1 MSDRRPP
8 QRPTSSTRYGA
19 RPTGYRSSGAQS
31 SGYRSSGA
39 QSSGYRS
46 SGARPTGSRPAG
58 YGASGSRPSGARPAG
73 GSGSRR
79 TPPRRGKRPNGRFYV
94 FLGILLLVIVA
105 VVLLIWRPWASGGD
119 PSVSAFVAPTP
130 VVAGATAAP
139 TVAPGVPDAQQAQGD
154 DAQAQTASP
163 LSELLGS
170 EDTNIAG
177 LTEDQMVDV
186 TDLSVNT
193 ELSPE
198 WTNILMLGVDQ
209 RAQGE
214 SCRSDTMIVCSINTR
229 TSEVKLTSLM
239 RDMAVE
245 FDDLGANNG
254 TYRLNA
260 ANYFGGPEL
269 TMKTINE
276 LLGLNI
282 EKYVMVNF
290 TGFTQICEALGGIEM
305 DITESEMNEINKNAY
320 NQFQIALENG
330 WDESNLTD
338 TNEFLHEY
346 GENVHLNGRQALA
359 YARIRKIDSDWE
371 RTNRQRKV
379 LVAMMDK
386 MRGTNMLQLLQLGGS
401 LMQYVETNMTLDEI
415 INIADKVLNSGL
427 EGAETMVVPV
437 TDTYVQETRNN
448 QSMFYDVDWTTNAR
462 EVQNFIYY

>member
-19 RPTGYRSSGAQS
+19 RPT
-31 SGYRSSGA
+31 GYRSSGA

-73 GSGSRR
+73 GSRR

-94 FLGILLLVIVA
+94 FLGILLVVIVA
-105 VVLLIWRPWASGGD
+105 VVLLIWRPWASGDD

-139 TVAPGVPDAQQAQGD
+139 AMAPSVPDAQQAQGD

-170 EDTNIAG
+170 EDTNITG

-186 TDLSVNT
+186 TDLSINT
-193 ELSPE
+193 GLSPE
-198 WTNILMLGVDQ
+198 WMNILLLGVDQ
-209 RAQGE
+209 RVQGE
-214 SCRSDTMIVCSINTR
+214 SCRSDTMIICSINTE

-305 DITESEMNEINKNAY
+305 DITEAEKEQINLNVWS
-320 NQFQIALENG
+320 QLQIAYENG

-338 TNEFLHEY
+338 ANGYLGPNDY
-346 GENVHLNGRQALA
+346 GENIHLNGRQALA

-401 LMQYVETNMTLDEI
+401 LMQYVETNMTLEEI
-415 INIADKVLNSGL
+415 ISIADKVLNSGL
-427 EGAETMVVPV
+427 EGAETMAVPV

>member
-8 QRPTSSTRYGA
+8 QQPTSSTRYGA
-19 RPTGYRSSGAQS
+19 RPT
-31 SGYRSSGA
+31 GYRSSGA

-73 GSGSRR
+73 GSRR

-105 VVLLIWRPWASGGD
+105 VVLLIWQPWASGDD

-139 TVAPGVPDAQQAQGD
+139 AMAPSVPDAQQAQGD

-170 EDTNIAG
+170 EDTNITG

-186 TDLSVNT
+186 TDLSINT
-193 ELSPE
+193 GLSPE
-198 WTNILMLGVDQ
+198 WMNILLLGVDQ
-209 RAQGE
+209 RVQGE
-214 SCRSDTMIVCSINTR
+214 SCRSDTMIICSINTE

-305 DITESEMNEINKNAY
+305 DITEAEKEQINLNVWS
-320 NQFQIALENG
+320 QLQIAYENG

-338 TNEFLHEY
+338 ANGYLGPNDY
-346 GENVHLNGRQALA
+346 GENIHLNGRQALA

-401 LMQYVETNMTLDEI
+401 LMQYVETNMTLEEI
-415 INIADKVLNSGL
+415 ISIADKVLNSGL
-427 EGAETMVVPV
+427 EGAETMAVPV

-448 QSMFYDVDWTTNAR
+448 QSMFYDVDRTTNAR

>member
-8 QRPTSSTRYGA
+8 QRPTPSTRYGA
-19 RPTGYRSSGAQS
+19 RPT
-31 SGYRSSGA
+31 GYRSSGA

-73 GSGSRR
+73 GSRR

-94 FLGILLLVIVA
+94 FLGILLVVIVA
-105 VVLLIWRPWASGGD
+105 VVLLIWRPWASGDD

-139 TVAPGVPDAQQAQGD
+139 SMAPSVPDAQQAQGD

-170 EDTNIAG
+170 EDTNITG

-186 TDLSVNT
+186 TDLSINT
-193 ELSPE
+193 GLSPE
-198 WTNILMLGVDQ
+198 WMNILLLGVDQ
-209 RAQGE
+209 RVQGE
-214 SCRSDTMIVCSINTR
+214 SCRSDTMIICSINTE

-282 EKYVMVNF
+282 EKYVIVNF

-305 DITESEMNEINKNAY
+305 DITEAEKEQINLNVWS
-320 NQFQIALENG
+320 QLQIAYENG

-338 TNEFLHEY
+338 ANGYLGPNDY
-346 GENVHLNGRQALA
+346 GENIHLNGRQALA

-401 LMQYVETNMTLDEI
+401 LMQYVETNMTLEEI
-415 INIADKVLNSGL
+415 ISIADKVLNSGL
-427 EGAETMVVPV
+427 EGAETMAVPV

>member
-19 RPTGYRSSGAQS
+19 RPT
-31 SGYRSSGA
+31 GYRSSGA

-73 GSGSRR
+73 GSRR

-94 FLGILLLVIVA
+94 FLGILLVVIVA

-139 TVAPGVPDAQQAQGD
+139 AMAPSVPDAQQAQGD

-170 EDTNIAG
+170 EDTNITG

-186 TDLSVNT
+186 TDLSINT
-193 ELSPE
+193 GLSPE
-198 WTNILMLGVDQ
+198 WMNILLLGVDQ
-209 RAQGE
+209 RVQGE
-214 SCRSDTMIVCSINTR
+214 SCRSDTMIICSINTE

-305 DITESEMNEINKNAY
+305 DITEAEKEQINLNVWS
-320 NQFQIALENG
+320 QLQIAYENG

-338 TNEFLHEY
+338 ANGYLGPNDY
-346 GENVHLNGRQALA
+346 GENIHLNGRQALA

-401 LMQYVETNMTLDEI
+401 LMQYVETNMTLEEI
-415 INIADKVLNSGL
+415 ISIADKVLNSGL
-427 EGAETMVVPV
+427 EGAETMAVPV

>member
-19 RPTGYRSSGAQS
+19 RPT
-31 SGYRSSGA
+31 GYRSSGA

-73 GSGSRR
+73 GSRR

-105 VVLLIWRPWASGGD
+105 VVLLIWRPWASGDD

-139 TVAPGVPDAQQAQGD
+139 AMAPSVPDAQQAQGN

-170 EDTNIAG
+170 EDTNITG

-186 TDLSVNT
+186 TDLSINT
-193 ELSPE
+193 GLSPE
-198 WTNILMLGVDQ
+198 WMNILLLGVDQ
-209 RAQGE
+209 RVQGE
-214 SCRSDTMIVCSINTR
+214 SCRSDTMIICSINTE

-282 EKYVMVNF
+282 EKYVIVNF

-305 DITESEMNEINKNAY
+305 DITEAEKEQINLNVWS
-320 NQFQIALENG
+320 QLQIAYENG

-338 TNEFLHEY
+338 ANGYLGPNDY
-346 GENVHLNGRQALA
+346 GENIHLNGRQALA

-401 LMQYVETNMTLDEI
+401 LMQYVETNMTLEEI
-415 INIADKVLNSGL
+415 ISIADKVLNSGL
-427 EGAETMVVPV
+427 EGAETMAVPV

>member
-19 RPTGYRSSGAQS
+19 RPT
-31 SGYRSSGA
+31 GYRSSGA

-73 GSGSRR
+73 GSRR

-94 FLGILLLVIVA
+94 FLGILLVVIVA
-105 VVLLIWRPWASGGD
+105 VVLLIWRPWASGDD

-139 TVAPGVPDAQQAQGD
+139 AMAPSVPDAQQAQGN
-154 DAQAQTASP
+154 DAQAQTTSP

-170 EDTNIAG
+170 EDTNITG

-186 TDLSVNT
+186 TDLSINT
-193 ELSPE
+193 GLSPE
-198 WTNILMLGVDQ
+198 WMNILLLGVDQ
-209 RAQGE
+209 RVQGE
-214 SCRSDTMIVCSINTR
+214 SCRSDTMIICSINTE

-282 EKYVMVNF
+282 EKYVIVNF

-305 DITESEMNEINKNAY
+305 DITEAEKEQINLNVW
-320 NQFQIALENG
+320 NQLQIAYENG

-338 TNEFLHEY
+338 ANGYLGPNDY
-346 GENVHLNGRQALA
+346 GENIHLNGRQALA

-401 LMQYVETNMTLDEI
+401 LMQYVETNMTLEEI
-415 INIADKVLNSGL
+415 ISIADKVLNSGL
-427 EGAETMVVPV
+427 EGAETMAVPV

>member
-19 RPTGYRSSGAQS
+19 RPT
-31 SGYRSSGA
+31 GYRSSGA

-73 GSGSRR
+73 GSRR

-94 FLGILLLVIVA
+94 FLGILLVVIVA
-105 VVLLIWRPWASGGD
+105 VVLLIWQPWASGDD

-139 TVAPGVPDAQQAQGD
+139 AMAPSVPDAQQAQGD

-170 EDTNIAG
+170 EDTNITG

-186 TDLSVNT
+186 TDLSINT
-193 ELSPE
+193 GLSPE
-198 WTNILMLGVDQ
+198 WTNILLLGVDQ
-209 RAQGE
+209 RVQGE
-214 SCRSDTMIVCSINTR
+214 SCRSDTMIICSINTE

-282 EKYVMVNF
+282 EKYVIVNF

-305 DITESEMNEINKNAY
+305 DITEAEKEQINLNVWS
-320 NQFQIALENG
+320 QLQIAYENG

-338 TNEFLHEY
+338 ANGYLGPNDY
-346 GENVHLNGRQALA
+346 GENIHLNGRQALA

-401 LMQYVETNMTLDEI
+401 LMQYVETNMTLEEI
-415 INIADKVLNSGL
+415 ISIADKVLNSGL
-427 EGAETMVVPV
+427 EGAETMAVPV

>member
-19 RPTGYRSSGAQS
+19 RPT
-31 SGYRSSGA
+31 GYRSSGA

-73 GSGSRR
+73 GSRR

-94 FLGILLLVIVA
+94 FLGILLVVIVA
-105 VVLLIWRPWASGGD
+105 VVLLIWRPWASGDD

-139 TVAPGVPDAQQAQGD
+139 AMAPSVPDAQQAQGD
-154 DAQAQTASP
+154 NAQAQTASP

-170 EDTNIAG
+170 EDTNITG

-186 TDLSVNT
+186 TDLSINT
-193 ELSPE
+193 GLSPE
-198 WTNILMLGVDQ
+198 WTNILLLGVDQ
-209 RAQGE
+209 RVQGE
-214 SCRSDTMIVCSINTR
+214 SCRSDTMIICSINTE

-305 DITESEMNEINKNAY
+305 DITEAEKEQINLNVWS
-320 NQFQIALENG
+320 QLQIAYENG

-338 TNEFLHEY
+338 ANGYLGPNDY
-346 GENVHLNGRQALA
+346 GENIHLNGRQALA

-401 LMQYVETNMTLDEI
+401 LMQYVETNMTLEEI
-415 INIADKVLNSGL
+415 ISIADKVLNSGL
-427 EGAETMVVPV
+427 EGAETMAVPV

>member
-8 QRPTSSTRYGA
+8 QQPTSSTRYGA
-19 RPTGYRSSGAQS
+19 RPT
-31 SGYRSSGA
+31 GYRSSGA

-73 GSGSRR
+73 GSRR

-94 FLGILLLVIVA
+94 FLGILLVVIVA
-105 VVLLIWRPWASGGD
+105 VVLLIWQPWASGDD

-139 TVAPGVPDAQQAQGD
+139 AMAPSVPDAQQAQGD

-170 EDTNIAG
+170 EDTNITG

-186 TDLSVNT
+186 TDLSINT
-193 ELSPE
+193 GLSPE
-198 WTNILMLGVDQ
+198 WMNILLLGVDQ
-209 RAQGE
+209 RVQGE
-214 SCRSDTMIVCSINTR
+214 SCRSDTMIICSINTE

-305 DITESEMNEINKNAY
+305 DITEAEKEQINLNVWS
-320 NQFQIALENG
+320 QLQIAYENG

-338 TNEFLHEY
+338 ANGYLGPNDY
-346 GENVHLNGRQALA
+346 GENIHLNGRQALA

-401 LMQYVETNMTLDEI
+401 LMQYVETNMTLEEI
-415 INIADKVLNSGL
+415 ISIADKVLNSGL
-427 EGAETMVVPV
+427 EGAETMAVPV

>member
-19 RPTGYRSSGAQS
+19 RPT
-31 SGYRSSGA
+31 GYRSSGA

-73 GSGSRR
+73 GSRR

-94 FLGILLLVIVA
+94 FLGILLVVIVA
-105 VVLLIWRPWASGGD
+105 VVLLIWRPWASGDD

-139 TVAPGVPDAQQAQGD
+139 AMAPSVPDAQQAQGN

-170 EDTNIAG
+170 EDTNITG

-186 TDLSVNT
+186 TDLSINT
-193 ELSPE
+193 GLSPE
-198 WTNILMLGVDQ
+198 WTNILLLGVDQ
-209 RAQGE
+209 RVQGE
-214 SCRSDTMIVCSINTR
+214 SCRSDTMIICSINTE

-305 DITESEMNEINKNAY
+305 DITEAEKEQINLNVWS
-320 NQFQIALENG
+320 QLQIAYENG

-338 TNEFLHEY
+338 ANGYLGPNDY
-346 GENVHLNGRQALA
+346 GENIHLNGRQALA

-401 LMQYVETNMTLDEI
+401 LMQYVETNMTLEEI
-415 INIADKVLNSGL
+415 ISIADKVLNSGL
-427 EGAETMVVPV
+427 EGAETMAVPV

>member
-8 QRPTSSTRYGA
+8 QQPTSSTRYGA
-19 RPTGYRSSGAQS
+19 RPT
-31 SGYRSSGA
+31 GYRSSGA

-73 GSGSRR
+73 GSRR

-94 FLGILLLVIVA
+94 FLGILLVVIVA
-105 VVLLIWRPWASGGD
+105 VVLLIWQPWASGDD

-139 TVAPGVPDAQQAQGD
+139 AMAPSVPDAQQAQGN

-170 EDTNIAG
+170 EDTNITG

-186 TDLSVNT
+186 TDLSINT
-193 ELSPE
+193 GLSPE
-198 WTNILMLGVDQ
+198 WMNILLLGVDQ
-209 RAQGE
+209 RVQGE
-214 SCRSDTMIVCSINTR
+214 SCRSDTMIICSINTE

-282 EKYVMVNF
+282 EKYVIVNF

-305 DITESEMNEINKNAY
+305 DITEAEKEQINLNVWS
-320 NQFQIALENG
+320 QLQIAYENG

-338 TNEFLHEY
+338 ANGYLGPNDY
-346 GENVHLNGRQALA
+346 GENIHLNGRQALA

-401 LMQYVETNMTLDEI
+401 LMQYVETNMTLEEI
-415 INIADKVLNSGL
+415 ISIADKVLNSGL
-427 EGAETMVVPV
+427 EGAETMAVPV

-448 QSMFYDVDWTTNAR
+448 QSMFYDIDWTTNAR

>member
-1 MSDRRPP
+1 MSDRRPS

-19 RPTGYRSSGAQS
+19 RPT
-31 SGYRSSGA
+31 GYRSSGA

-73 GSGSRR
+73 GSRR

-105 VVLLIWRPWASGGD
+105 VVLLIWRPWASGDD

-139 TVAPGVPDAQQAQGD
+139 AMAPSVPDAQQAQGN

-170 EDTNIAG
+170 EDTNITG

-186 TDLSVNT
+186 TDLSINT
-193 ELSPE
+193 GLSPE
-198 WTNILMLGVDQ
+198 WMNILLLGVDQ
-209 RAQGE
+209 RVQGE
-214 SCRSDTMIVCSINTR
+214 SCRSDTMIICSINTE

-282 EKYVMVNF
+282 EKYVIVNF

-305 DITESEMNEINKNAY
+305 DITEAEKEQINLNVW
-320 NQFQIALENG
+320 NQLQIAYENG

-338 TNEFLHEY
+338 ANGYLGPNDY
-346 GENVHLNGRQALA
+346 GENIHLNGRQALA

-401 LMQYVETNMTLDEI
+401 LMQYVETNMTLEEI
-415 INIADKVLNSGL
+415 ISIADKVLNSGL
-427 EGAETMVVPV
+427 EGAETMAVPV

>member
-8 QRPTSSTRYGA
+8 QRPTSSTRYSA
-19 RPTGYRSSGAQS
+19 RPT
-31 SGYRSSGA
+31 GYRSSGA

-73 GSGSRR
+73 GSRR

-94 FLGILLLVIVA
+94 FLGILLVVIVA
-105 VVLLIWRPWASGGD
+105 VVLLIWQPWASGDD

-139 TVAPGVPDAQQAQGD
+139 AMAPSVPDAQQAQGD
-154 DAQAQTASP
+154 NAQAQTASP

-170 EDTNIAG
+170 EDTNITG

-186 TDLSVNT
+186 TDLSINT
-193 ELSPE
+193 GLSPE
-198 WTNILMLGVDQ
+198 WMNILLLGVDQ
-209 RAQGE
+209 RVQGE
-214 SCRSDTMIVCSINTR
+214 SCRSDTMIICSINTE

-305 DITESEMNEINKNAY
+305 DITEAEKEQINLNVWS
-320 NQFQIALENG
+320 QLQIAYENG

-338 TNEFLHEY
+338 ANGYLGPNDY
-346 GENVHLNGRQALA
+346 GENIHLNGRQALA

-401 LMQYVETNMTLDEI
+401 LMQYVETNMTLEEI
-415 INIADKVLNSGL
+415 ISIADKVLNSGL
-427 EGAETMVVPV
+427 EGAETMAVPV

>member
-19 RPTGYRSSGAQS
+19 RPT
-31 SGYRSSGA
+31 GYRSSGA

-73 GSGSRR
+73 GSRR

-94 FLGILLLVIVA
+94 FLGILLVVIVA
-105 VVLLIWRPWASGGD
+105 VVLLIWRPWASGDD

-139 TVAPGVPDAQQAQGD
+139 AMAPSVPDAQQAQGN

-170 EDTNIAG
+170 EDTNITG

-186 TDLSVNT
+186 TDLSINT
-193 ELSPE
+193 GLSPE
-198 WTNILMLGVDQ
+198 WMNILLLGVDQ

-214 SCRSDTMIVCSINTR
+214 SCRSDTMIICSINTE

-282 EKYVMVNF
+282 EKYVIVNF

-305 DITESEMNEINKNAY
+305 DITEAEKEQINLNVWS
-320 NQFQIALENG
+320 QLQIAYENG

-338 TNEFLHEY
+338 ANGYLGPNDY
-346 GENVHLNGRQALA
+346 GENIHLNGRQALA

-401 LMQYVETNMTLDEI
+401 LMQYVETNMTLEEI
-415 INIADKVLNSGL
+415 ISIADKVLNSGL
-427 EGAETMVVPV
+427 EGAETMAVPV

>member
-19 RPTGYRSSGAQS
+19 RPTGYRA
-31 SGYRSSGA
+31 SGA

-46 SGARPTGSRPAG
+46 SGARPSGSRPAG

-73 GSGSRR
+73 GSRR

-94 FLGILLLVIVA
+94 FLGILLVVIVA
-105 VVLLIWRPWASGGD
+105 VVLLIWQPWASGDD

-139 TVAPGVPDAQQAQGD
+139 AMAPSVPDAQQAQGN

-170 EDTNIAG
+170 EDTNITG

-186 TDLSVNT
+186 TDLSINT
-193 ELSPE
+193 GLSPE
-198 WTNILMLGVDQ
+198 WMNILLLGVDQ
-209 RAQGE
+209 RVQGE
-214 SCRSDTMIVCSINTR
+214 SCRSDTMIICSINTE

-305 DITESEMNEINKNAY
+305 DITEAEKEQINLNVWS
-320 NQFQIALENG
+320 QLQIAYENG

-338 TNEFLHEY
+338 ANGYLGPNDY
-346 GENVHLNGRQALA
+346 GENIHLNGRQALA

-401 LMQYVETNMTLDEI
+401 LMQYVETNMTLEEI
-415 INIADKVLNSGL
+415 ISIADKVLNSGL
-427 EGAETMVVPV
+427 EGAETMAVPV

>member
-1 MSDRRPP
+1 MSDRQPP

-19 RPTGYRSSGAQS
+19 RPT
-31 SGYRSSGA
+31 GYRSSGA

-73 GSGSRR
+73 SSRR

-105 VVLLIWRPWASGGD
+105 VVLLIWQPWASGDD

-139 TVAPGVPDAQQAQGD
+139 AMAPSVPDAQQAQGN

-170 EDTNIAG
+170 EDTNITG

-186 TDLSVNT
+186 TDLSINT
-193 ELSPE
+193 GLSPE
-198 WTNILMLGVDQ
+198 WMNILLLGVDQ
-209 RAQGE
+209 RVQGE
-214 SCRSDTMIVCSINTR
+214 SCRSDTMIICSINTE

-282 EKYVMVNF
+282 EKYVIVNF

-305 DITESEMNEINKNAY
+305 DITEAEKEQINLNVWS
-320 NQFQIALENG
+320 QLQIAYENG

-338 TNEFLHEY
+338 ANGYLGPNDY
-346 GENVHLNGRQALA
+346 GENIHLNGRQALA

-401 LMQYVETNMTLDEI
+401 LMQYVETNMTLEEI
-415 INIADKVLNSGL
+415 ISIADKVLNSGL
-427 EGAETMVVPV
+427 EGAETMAVPV

>member
-19 RPTGYRSSGAQS
+19 RPT
-31 SGYRSSGA
+31 GYRSSGA

-73 GSGSRR
+73 GSRR

-105 VVLLIWRPWASGGD
+105 VVLLIWRPWASGDD

-139 TVAPGVPDAQQAQGD
+139 AMAPSVPDAQQAQGD
-154 DAQAQTASP
+154 NAQAQTASP

-170 EDTNIAG
+170 EDTNITG

-186 TDLSVNT
+186 TDLSINT
-193 ELSPE
+193 GLSPE
-198 WTNILMLGVDQ
+198 WMNILLLGVDQ
-209 RAQGE
+209 RVQGE
-214 SCRSDTMIVCSINTR
+214 SCRSDTMIICSINTE

-282 EKYVMVNF
+282 EKYVIVNF

-305 DITESEMNEINKNAY
+305 DITEAEKEQINLNVWS
-320 NQFQIALENG
+320 QLQIAYENG

-338 TNEFLHEY
+338 ANGYLGPNDY
-346 GENVHLNGRQALA
+346 GENIHLNGRQALA

-401 LMQYVETNMTLDEI
+401 LMQYVETNMTLEEI
-415 INIADKVLNSGL
+415 ISIADKVLNSGL
-427 EGAETMVVPV
+427 EGAETMAVPV

>member
-8 QRPTSSTRYGA
+8 QQPTSSTRYGA
-19 RPTGYRSSGAQS
+19 RPT
-31 SGYRSSGA
+31 GYRSSGA

-73 GSGSRR
+73 GSRR

-94 FLGILLLVIVA
+94 FLGILLVVIVA
-105 VVLLIWRPWASGGD
+105 VVLLIWQPWASGDD

-139 TVAPGVPDAQQAQGD
+139 AMAPSVPDAQQAQGN

-170 EDTNIAG
+170 EDTNITG

-186 TDLSVNT
+186 TDLSINT
-193 ELSPE
+193 GLSPE
-198 WTNILMLGVDQ
+198 WMNILLLGVDQ
-209 RAQGE
+209 RVQGE
-214 SCRSDTMIVCSINTR
+214 SCRSDTMIICSINTE

-282 EKYVMVNF
+282 EKYVIVNF

-305 DITESEMNEINKNAY
+305 DITEAEKEQINLNVWS
-320 NQFQIALENG
+320 QLQIAYENG

-338 TNEFLHEY
+338 ANGYLGPNDY
-346 GENVHLNGRQALA
+346 GENIHLNGRQALA

-401 LMQYVETNMTLDEI
+401 LMQYVETNMTLEEI
-415 INIADKVLNSGL
+415 ISIADKVLNSGL
-427 EGAETMVVPV
+427 EGAETMAVPV

>member
-8 QRPTSSTRYGA
+8 QRPTPSTRYGA

-39 QSSGYRS
+39 
-46 SGARPTGSRPAG
+46 RPSGSRPAG

-94 FLGILLLVIVA
+94 FLGILLVVIVA
-105 VVLLIWRPWASGGD
+105 VVLLIWQPWASGDD

-139 TVAPGVPDAQQAQGD
+139 AMAPSVPDAQQAQGD

-170 EDTNIAG
+170 EDTNITG

-186 TDLSVNT
+186 TDLSINT
-193 ELSPE
+193 GLSPE
-198 WTNILMLGVDQ
+198 WTNILLLGVDQ
-209 RAQGE
+209 RVQGE
-214 SCRSDTMIVCSINTR
+214 SCRSDTMIICSINTE

-305 DITESEMNEINKNAY
+305 DITEAEKEQINLNVWS
-320 NQFQIALENG
+320 QLQIAYENG

-338 TNEFLHEY
+338 ANGYLGPNDY
-346 GENVHLNGRQALA
+346 GENIHLNGRQALA

-401 LMQYVETNMTLDEI
+401 LMQYVETNMTLEEI
-415 INIADKVLNSGL
+415 ISIADKVLNSGL
-427 EGAETMVVPV
+427 EGAETMAVPV

>member
-19 RPTGYRSSGAQS
+19 RPT
-31 SGYRSSGA
+31 GYRSSGA

-73 GSGSRR
+73 GSRR

-130 VVAGATAAP
+130 VVAGATTAPTAAP
-139 TVAPGVPDAQQAQGD
+139 SVPDAQQAQGD
-154 DAQAQTASP
+154 DAQTSSP

-186 TDLSVNT
+186 TDLSINT

-320 NQFQIALENG
+320 NQFQIAKENG
-330 WDESNLTD
+330 WDESNLTG
-338 TNEFLHEY
+338 TNEYLYEY

-386 MRGTNMLQLLQLGGS
+386 MRGTNAMQLLQLGMT
-401 LMQYVETNMTLDEI
+401 LQQYLETNMTLEEI
-415 INIADKVLNSGL
+415 ISIADKVLNSGL
-427 EGAETMVVPV
+427 EGAETMVLPV

-448 QSMFYDVDWTTNAR
+448 QSMFYDIDWTTNAR

>member
-8 QRPTSSTRYGA
+8 QQPTSSTRYGA
-19 RPTGYRSSGAQS
+19 RPT
-31 SGYRSSGA
+31 GYRSSGA

-73 GSGSRR
+73 GSRR

-105 VVLLIWRPWASGGD
+105 VVLLIWQPWASGDD

-139 TVAPGVPDAQQAQGD
+139 AMAPSVPDAQQAQGN

-170 EDTNIAG
+170 EDTNITG

-186 TDLSVNT
+186 TDLSINT
-193 ELSPE
+193 GLSPE
-198 WTNILMLGVDQ
+198 WMNILLLGVDQ
-209 RAQGE
+209 RVQGE
-214 SCRSDTMIVCSINTR
+214 SCRSDTMIICSINTE

-245 FDDLGANNG
+245 FDDLGTNNG

-305 DITESEMNEINKNAY
+305 DITEAEKEQINLNVWS
-320 NQFQIALENG
+320 QLQIAYENG

-338 TNEFLHEY
+338 ANGYLGPNDY
-346 GENVHLNGRQALA
+346 GENIHLNGRQALA

-401 LMQYVETNMTLDEI
+401 LMQYVETNMTLEEI
-415 INIADKVLNSGL
+415 ISIADKVLNSGL
-427 EGAETMVVPV
+427 EGAETMAVPV

>member
-8 QRPTSSTRYGA
+8 QQPTSSTRYGA
-19 RPTGYRSSGAQS
+19 RPT
-31 SGYRSSGA
+31 GYRSSGA

-73 GSGSRR
+73 GSRR

-94 FLGILLLVIVA
+94 FLGILLVVIVA
-105 VVLLIWRPWASGGD
+105 VVLLIWRPWASGDD

-139 TVAPGVPDAQQAQGD
+139 AMAPSVPDAQQAQGD

-170 EDTNIAG
+170 EDTNITG

-186 TDLSVNT
+186 TDLSINT
-193 ELSPE
+193 GLSPE
-198 WTNILMLGVDQ
+198 WMNILLLGVDQ
-209 RAQGE
+209 RVQGE
-214 SCRSDTMIVCSINTR
+214 SCRSDTMIICSINTE

-305 DITESEMNEINKNAY
+305 DITEAEKEQINLNVWS
-320 NQFQIALENG
+320 QLQIAYENG

-338 TNEFLHEY
+338 ANGYLGPNDY
-346 GENVHLNGRQALA
+346 GENIHLNGRQALA

-401 LMQYVETNMTLDEI
+401 LMQYVETNMTLEEI
-415 INIADKVLNSGL
+415 ISIADKVLNSGL
-427 EGAETMVVPV
+427 EGAETMAVPV

>member
-8 QRPTSSTRYGA
+8 QQPTSSTRYGA
-19 RPTGYRSSGAQS
+19 RPT
-31 SGYRSSGA
+31 GYRSSGA

-73 GSGSRR
+73 GSRR

-105 VVLLIWRPWASGGD
+105 VVLLIWRPWASGDD

-139 TVAPGVPDAQQAQGD
+139 AMAPSVPDAQQAQGD

-170 EDTNIAG
+170 EDTNITG

-186 TDLSVNT
+186 TDLSINT
-193 ELSPE
+193 GLSPE
-198 WTNILMLGVDQ
+198 WMNILLLGVDQ
-209 RAQGE
+209 RVQGE
-214 SCRSDTMIVCSINTR
+214 SCRSDTMIICSINTE

-305 DITESEMNEINKNAY
+305 DITEAEKEQINLNVWS
-320 NQFQIALENG
+320 QLQIAYENG

-338 TNEFLHEY
+338 ANGYLGPNDY
-346 GENVHLNGRQALA
+346 GENIHLNGRQALA

-401 LMQYVETNMTLDEI
+401 LMQYVETNMTLEEI
-415 INIADKVLNSGL
+415 ISIADKVLNSGL
-427 EGAETMVVPV
+427 EGAETMAVPV

>member
-8 QRPTSSTRYGA
+8 QQPTSSTRYGA
-19 RPTGYRSSGAQS
+19 RPT
-31 SGYRSSGA
+31 GYRSSGA

-73 GSGSRR
+73 GSRR

-94 FLGILLLVIVA
+94 FLGILLVVIVA
-105 VVLLIWRPWASGGD
+105 VVLLIWQPWASGDD

-139 TVAPGVPDAQQAQGD
+139 AMAPSVPDAQQAQGN

-170 EDTNIAG
+170 EDTNITG

-186 TDLSVNT
+186 TDLSINT
-193 ELSPE
+193 GLSPE
-198 WTNILMLGVDQ
+198 WMNILLLGVDQ
-209 RAQGE
+209 RVHGE
-214 SCRSDTMIVCSINTR
+214 SCRSDTMIICSINTE

-305 DITESEMNEINKNAY
+305 DITEAEKEQINLNVWS
-320 NQFQIALENG
+320 QLQIAYENG

-338 TNEFLHEY
+338 ANGYLGPNDY
-346 GENVHLNGRQALA
+346 GENIHLNGRQALA

-401 LMQYVETNMTLDEI
+401 LMQYVETNMTLEEI
-415 INIADKVLNSGL
+415 ISIADKVLNSGL
-427 EGAETMVVPV
+427 EGAETMAVPV

>member
-19 RPTGYRSSGAQS
+19 RPT
-31 SGYRSSGA
+31 GYRSSGA

-73 GSGSRR
+73 GSRH

-94 FLGILLLVIVA
+94 FLGILLVVIVA
-105 VVLLIWRPWASGGD
+105 VVLLIWQPWASGDD

-139 TVAPGVPDAQQAQGD
+139 AMAPSVPDAQQAQGD
-154 DAQAQTASP
+154 NAQAQTASP

-170 EDTNIAG
+170 EDTNITG

-186 TDLSVNT
+186 TDLSINT
-193 ELSPE
+193 GLSPE
-198 WTNILMLGVDQ
+198 WMNILLLGVDQ
-209 RAQGE
+209 RVQGE
-214 SCRSDTMIVCSINTR
+214 SCRSDTMIICSINTE

-305 DITESEMNEINKNAY
+305 DITEAEKEQINLNVWS
-320 NQFQIALENG
+320 QLQIAYENG

-338 TNEFLHEY
+338 ANGYLGPNDY
-346 GENVHLNGRQALA
+346 GENIHLNGRQALA

-401 LMQYVETNMTLDEI
+401 LMQYVETNMTLEEI
-415 INIADKVLNSGL
+415 ISIADKVLNSGL
-427 EGAETMVVPV
+427 EGAETMAVPV